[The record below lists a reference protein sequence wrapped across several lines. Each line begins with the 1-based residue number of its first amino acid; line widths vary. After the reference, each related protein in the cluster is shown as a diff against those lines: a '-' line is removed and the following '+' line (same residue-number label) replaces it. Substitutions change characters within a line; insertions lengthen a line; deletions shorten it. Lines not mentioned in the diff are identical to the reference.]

1 MNYQEL
7 IAKALKGRSVN
18 GAAKAWG
25 VPQKTLENYV
35 KGKTLPTYST
45 AGILAREAGIGLAEV
60 MTILIDEEHR
70 RKPMKEMVVAGF
82 RMLTNA
88 WNRLYAGLSAA

>member
-1 MNYQEL
+1 MDYREL
-7 IAKALKGRSVN
+7 IVRALNGRSVN

-35 KGKTLPTYST
+35 KGKTLPNYST

-60 MTILIDEEHR
+60 MTILMDEEHR
-70 RKPMKEMVVAGF
+70 RKPMKDMVTAGF
-82 RMLTNA
+82 RWLTNA
-88 WNRLYAGLSAA
+88 LNRLYAGLSAV